1 MDQPIPSVTAED
13 VERIVRRD
21 FPPDAFDKVM
31 AMLNEYGTLA
41 WQREPV
47 RVRLAALKLA
57 KGKISEL
64 RRYVELAKVD
74 CRDVLAP
81 AEYPNYLLKGPG
93 VERLPE
99 VRRNQAVEDDWNPYT
114 AWLTCGF

>member
-1 MDQPIPSVTAED
+1 MNQPIPSVTVED

-21 FPPDAFDKVM
+21 FPADAFDKVM
-31 AMLNEYGTLA
+31 AMLAEYGTLA

-64 RRYVELAKVD
+64 RRHVELAKVD
-74 CRDVLAP
+74 YRDVLAP
-81 AEYPNYLLKGPG
+81 AEYPNYLLKGPD
-93 VERLPE
+93 VERMPE
-99 VRRNQAVEDDWNPYT
+99 VRRNQVIEDDWNQYT
-114 AWLTCGF
+114 AWLMCGF